1 MSENKMVSVLLF
13 VENSDDDQIVE
24 AVKNISEQTYKNVD
38 LIVSSFKEENSEE
51 VKK

>member
-1 MSENKMVSVLLF
+1 MVSVLLF